1 MPRAVKGFNTNFNFS
16 SEEKKEVNLKI
27 ENSNYH

>member
-16 SEEKKEVNLKI
+16 SEEKKRSKPKNRKQ
-27 ENSNYH
+27 